1 MKVHLIRT
9 PEFNEERL
17 KEVFD
22 ILSSYN
28 GPLKFCFDEYNF
40 STRKFKFLQE
50 ISSKKNNFMIKM
62 EELDMMVLRAHYVGL
77 SWDNLFSVCNFYR
90 KKFKISK
97 NDFVV
102 LLTSRKNELN
112 WFSHYDNKNN
122 VFVHTKDWD
131 KFKLKTGFVYPVAF
145 QVIENILQRLMKI
158 DIEDPNCKIYH
169 LESIGCINDFCEDKQ
184 KILLKLRT
192 ADICDECIERI
203 NKLNLDKLLLNQI
216 IQILEGLRL
225 QFIFKKDIH
234 RNTGPYTIFLEKNL
248 KLIIPQ
254 LGNKEIMLEPML
266 KSLYIL
272 FLKNS
277 SGIEM
282 INLNNYKITFNKC
295 YRKLN
300 PPLPEEDIGII
311 ETRIDN
317 LLNENGIT
325 FIQKISRLN
334 SKIEMQ
340 LGIDIGELYKLKRIE
355 IGKYKVNL
363 NPEQIDIRN

>member
-9 PEFNEERL
+9 PEFSEERL
-17 KEVFD
+17 KEVYD

-28 GPLKFCFDEYNF
+28 GPMKFCFDEYNF

-50 ISSKKNNFMIKM
+50 ISAKNNNFKIKK

-192 ADICDECIERI
+192 ADICDDCIDRI
-203 NKLNLDKLLLNQI
+203 NELEINILIQNQI

-225 QFIFKKDIH
+225 QFIFKKEIV
-234 RNTGPYTIFLEKNL
+234 RNTGPYTLKIEEKYKFL
-248 KLIIPQ
+248 IPQ
-254 LGNKEIMLEPML
+254 LGNLEIKLTPL
-266 KSLYIL
+266 FKAIYIL
-272 FLKNS
+272 FLENPEGIILNQLSENRNRLIEIYAEMEPYLRLGIDRNERTINALFIPNLKKFNS
-277 SGIEM
+277 NMSKMNKKLEEQLGKDLSEF
-282 INLNNYKITFNKC
+282 YKITGKRGEPF
-295 YRKLN
+295 RIKLS
-300 PPLPEEDIGII
+300 PELTE
-311 ETRIDN
+311 
-317 LLNENGIT
+317 
-325 FIQKISRLN
+325 F
-334 SKIEMQ
+334 Q
-340 LGIDIGELYKLKRIE
+340 L
-355 IGKYKVNL
+355 
-363 NPEQIDIRN
+363 